1 LVISSGEG
9 GVDVAG
15 ALLVVLVVLLDAC
28 AVTVTLGVTVLT
40 IANDAQLV
48 EPLTIKP
55 WQVNNSIREPET
67 NVLVAVIGVPP
78 AGPTVLAWDQRGQF
92 VSPVNANPRH
102 VATFVHPSV
111 V

>member
-1 LVISSGEG
+1 
-9 GVDVAG
+9 
-15 ALLVVLVVLLDAC
+15 
-28 AVTVTLGVTVLT
+28 VLT

-78 AGPTVLAWDQRGQF
+78 AGPTVLA
-92 VSPVNANPRH
+92 
-102 VATFVHPSV
+102 
-111 V
+111 